1 VSSTNLIRLPAADP
15 FAPGDVT
22 ACCRAAGKFLT
33 EDCRS
38 FAADHGSALTSAGLP
53 SGDGSVDTPFCVSGP
68 APPAPAP
75 ARSPWTLPS
84 LMWIP
89 TPHGPR
95 EVDLLGRGGGTPLSD
110 GIILRGWSALPSSKS
125 PKTGKHK
132 SGLRMRAVRRR
143 RVDQVRSTHSTEA
156 HSRASK
162 SLSVS
167 YHHSLKH
174 PTKTPND
181 APLRR
186 PNKQSSREW
195 LPLDSGRS

>member
-1 VSSTNLIRLPAADP
+1 MFARASGEGAVACDDEVGAALVSSTNLIRLPAADP

-22 ACCRAAGKFLT
+22 ACCPAAGKLLAA
-33 EDCRS
+33 DCRS

-53 SGDGSVDTPFCVSGP
+53 SGDGSVDTPFCVSAP

-110 GIILRGWSALPSSKS
+110 GIILRGRIALSSSKS
-125 PKTGKHK
+125 PKTGKWQ
-132 SGLRMRAVRRR
+132 SGPNYTDESERYAKAIGSIRFGPHIRPRLIRARHGPC
-143 RVDQVRSTHSTEA
+143 Q
-156 HSRASK
+156 
-162 SLSVS
+162 
-167 YHHSLKH
+167 
-174 PTKTPND
+174 
-181 APLRR
+181 
-186 PNKQSSREW
+186 
-195 LPLDSGRS
+195 